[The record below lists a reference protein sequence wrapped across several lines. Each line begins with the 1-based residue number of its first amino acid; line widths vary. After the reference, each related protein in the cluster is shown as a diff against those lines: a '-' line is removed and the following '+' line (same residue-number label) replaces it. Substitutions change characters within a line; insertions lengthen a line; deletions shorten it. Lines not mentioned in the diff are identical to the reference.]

1 MGNVIRMTFGGLT
14 RQYYLR
20 QLFFGCI
27 IAAVMYWMKTIA
39 SPASPS
45 LLVWMAINTLLYPY
59 ARFVW
64 ESIVGF
70 IFGANV
76 FIVPAI
82 ILLFAKLVTMFLC
95 WQLAILIAPI
105 GLGYLY
111 WHHRR
116 GNAESA

>member
-1 MGNVIRMTFGGLT
+1 MV
-14 RQYYLR
+14 
-20 QLFFGCI
+20 
-27 IAAVMYWMKTIA
+27 A
-39 SPASPS
+39 
-45 LLVWMAINTLLYPY
+45 TLLRL
-59 ARFVW
+59 RFRVLANQLSRSPW
-64 ESIVGF
+64 QLVGF